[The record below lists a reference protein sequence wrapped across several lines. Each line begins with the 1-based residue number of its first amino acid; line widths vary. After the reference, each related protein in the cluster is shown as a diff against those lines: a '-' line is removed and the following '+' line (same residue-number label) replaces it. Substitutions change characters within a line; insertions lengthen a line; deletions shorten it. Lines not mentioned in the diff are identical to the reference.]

1 VARLNRR
8 PAAAKLPVST
18 TVKNTWSWSRL
29 GVPMPGIS
37 NPLNVMS
44 GILRVF
50 WMDLNTQLFPAGP
63 GPVSFAKETSIPK
76 QLELEGNR

>member
-1 VARLNRR
+1 
-8 PAAAKLPVST
+8 
-18 TVKNTWSWSRL
+18 
-29 GVPMPGIS
+29 MPGIS

-50 WMDLNTQLFPAGP
+50 WMDLNTQLFREGP
-63 GPVSFAKETSIPK
+63 DPVSFAKETSIPK